1 MQHSK
6 TASFTLINY
15 LLLLGAGII
24 WGSQYFLNKIA
35 LESFSTSMIAAGRI
49 GIGALTL
56 MVILLIGAE
65 KSKPLQPKR
74 SFWQC
79 LPDFILIGL
88 LEATIPCL
96 LVAWAQHQLPSS
108 VTAILI
114 GTVPLFA
121 TIMEA
126 LFVKGHTVSASKIAG
141 IILGF
146 FGVVILVGKGLFDSS
161 LVGKGLFDS
170 SLLALTASSLPLLPV
185 LAVLGAALC
194 FSITMLLIKLRLGP
208 NLGPIHAAQGILLG
222 AALTAL
228 PLMIIVTK
236 PWTMTS
242 FHPLPSACVALA
254 LLGIFCGGL
263 VYILYVRLIN
273 RAGPSFA
280 STCNYLVPPIGAFI
294 GIVFSGEKMTSN
306 VLMALGLILVA
317 LWLASRQKK

>member
-1 MQHSK
+1 
-6 TASFTLINY
+6 
-15 LLLLGAGII
+15 
-24 WGSQYFLNKIA
+24 
-35 LESFSTSMIAAGRI
+35 MIAAGRI

-56 MVILLIGAE
+56 MLILLLGGE
-65 KSKPLQPKR
+65 KSKPLQSKR
-74 SFWQC
+74 SFWHC

-121 TIMEA
+121 TIMEG
-126 LFVKGHTVSASKIAG
+126 LFVQGHTISGIKITG

-146 FGVVILVGKGLFDSS
+146 FGVVVLAGKGFFDSS
-161 LVGKGLFDS
+161 LF
-170 SLLALTASSLPLLPV
+170 AWTASSLPLLPV

-194 FSITMLLIKLRLGP
+194 FSITMLLIKIRLGP
-208 NLGPIHAAQGILLG
+208 HLGPIHAAQGILLG
-222 AALTAL
+222 AAVTAL
-228 PLMIIVTK
+228 PLMIVLTK
-236 PWTMTS
+236 PWAMTS
-242 FHPLPSACVALA
+242 FHPLPSACLA
-254 LLGIFCGGL
+254 IVLLGIFCGGI

-294 GIVFSGEKMTSN
+294 GIVFSGEKLTSN
-306 VLMALGLILVA
+306 IMVALVLILVA
-317 LWLASRQKK
+317 LWFSSGKKQKNH

>member
-1 MQHSK
+1 MNSPSSK
-6 TASFTLINY
+6 SSSFIIINY
-15 LLLLGAGII
+15 LLLFGLGII

-56 MVILLIGAE
+56 MFLLLLGGE

-121 TIMEA
+121 TMMESI
-126 LFVKGHTVSASKIAG
+126 FVKGHTISGIKIIG

-146 FGVVILVGKGLFDSS
+146 FGVVVLAGKGFLDSFFLS
-161 LVGKGLFDS
+161 L
-170 SLLALTASSLPLLPV
+170 APSSLPLLPI

-194 FSITMLLIKLRLGP
+194 FSITMLLIKIRLSP

-222 AALTAL
+222 ACLTAL
-228 PLMIIVTK
+228 PLMIVVTK
-236 PWTMTS
+236 PWEMTS
-242 FHPLPSACVALA
+242 FHPLPSACLAIA
-254 LLGIFCGGL
+254 LLGIFCGGI

-294 GIVFSGEKMTSN
+294 GIVLSGEKMTSN
-306 VLMALGLILVA
+306 VIVSLVLILVA
-317 LWLASRQKK
+317 LWLSGRKR

>member
-1 MQHSK
+1 
-6 TASFTLINY
+6 
-15 LLLLGAGII
+15 
-24 WGSQYFLNKIA
+24 
-35 LESFSTSMIAAGRI
+35 MITAGRI

-56 MVILLIGAE
+56 MLILLLGGE
-65 KSKPLQPKR
+65 KSKPLQSKR

-79 LPDFILIGL
+79 LLDFILIGL
-88 LEATIPCL
+88 MEATIPCL

-121 TIMEA
+121 TIMEGI
-126 LFVKGHTVSASKIAG
+126 FVKGHTISAVKIIG
-141 IILGF
+141 IFLGF
-146 FGVVILVGKGLFDSS
+146 FGVVVLAGKGF
-161 LVGKGLFDS
+161 FDS
-170 SLLALTASSLPLLPV
+170 SLLSFAPSSLPLLPV

-194 FSITMLLIKLRLGP
+194 FSVTMLLIKIRLGP

-242 FHPLPSACVALA
+242 FHPLPSACLAVA

-294 GIVFSGEKMTSN
+294 GIFFSGEKMTSN
-306 VLMALGLILVA
+306 IMVALGFILIA
-317 LWLASRQKK
+317 LWLVSRERKQKSYRDDEGLGSLLLTS

>member
-1 MQHSK
+1 MNNASSK
-6 TASFTLINY
+6 SSSFIIINY
-15 LLLLGAGII
+15 LLLFGCGLI

-56 MVILLIGAE
+56 MLILLLGGE
-65 KSKPLQPKR
+65 TSKPLNPKR

-88 LEATIPCL
+88 LEATIPTL

-121 TIMEA
+121 TIMEG
-126 LFVKGHTVSASKIAG
+126 LFVKGHTISAIKIIG

-146 FGVVILVGKGLFDSS
+146 FGVVVLAGKDLLDSH
-161 LVGKGLFDS
+161 
-170 SLLALTASSLPLLPV
+170 LTSFASSSLPLLPIV
-185 LAVLGAALC
+185 AVLGAAFC
-194 FSITMLLIKLRLGP
+194 FSMTMLLIKIRLSP

-222 AALTAL
+222 ASLTAL
-228 PLMIIVTK
+228 PLMIVVTK
-236 PWTMTS
+236 PWTLTS
-242 FHPLPSACVALA
+242 FHPVSSASLALA
-254 LLGIFCGGL
+254 LLGIFCGGI

-306 VLMALGLILVA
+306 VIAALVLILVA
-317 LWLASRQKK
+317 LWFSRGTSK